1 MRRLYSTG
9 NSTQCSVV
17 TYMGRES
24 KREGKYVHIY
34 TCVCVCVYVCMGIL
48 RAVVHE
54 VVKSWT
60 QFRDLVGHNVATEQ
74 Q

>member
-1 MRRLYSTG
+1 MR
-9 NSTQCSVV
+9 TQCSVV

-34 TCVCVCVYVCMGIL
+34 TYVCVCVCVCMGIL

-54 VVKSWT
+54 VIELDT
-60 QFRDLVGHNVATEQ
+60 T
-74 Q
+74 